1 MVHSGYEASA
11 VQDAV
16 AHPLKAMSVALGG
29 IRTKGA
35 MKPEI
40 PLDRQRPAQYVFSK
54 HVELKLDE
62 IKKAKEKPELLQ
74 AG

>member
-1 MVHSGYEASA
+1 
-11 VQDAV
+11 
-16 AHPLKAMSVALGG
+16 MSVALGG

-40 PLDRQRPAQYVFSK
+40 PLDRQRPAQYFFSK

-62 IKKAKEKPELLQ
+62 IKKAKEKPQLLQ